1 LLGSSLYKFI
11 YTKYYYIMRKTTSKA
26 FRDAFSI
33 EYPGLNYSLSYWRFM
48 RYLIFGNK
56 DEITQ
61 LPIIDLFHVA
71 RAEGK
76 EPQLKNNHY
85 VAEPFLLSFQSVV
98 MTKETFSWS
107 DWSYKQG
114 KARIPYVEFPEQIL
128 TLIEEERIMVCKDK
142 VYFDTGK
149 KINATT
155 LKVDRELIKQEALTY
170 FDFAVP
176 EAKPLLTYMNN
187 LPVRSFSKV
196 ITANFDKAFLKAL
209 AIQDPVKKRVQI
221 EVLLTLQE
229 DLQPFYKPSERGCT
243 DRIFPC
249 NYSIPMLKREI
260 RKELTKGWYEF
271 DLASSQLA
279 IVAKTWE
286 IKEVQDFFSN
296 GGKIWKELFAH
307 YGFNQAELK
316 KTDLKKHD
324 AIKDIL
330 KTNLYSLIYG
340 MLKYNIIKNVNEG
353 FQQLGIQKAPNGGF
367 LKGAGYRYFDNR
379 MIKALYVAR
388 EAKLKELNQL
398 DETTTIFGKKLLVT
412 GSKNKKGNASKERQE
427 CIRSIMAH
435 QAQSLE
441 LYILL
446 PLVDLANTTNDFQI
460 TLWMHDGFSIN
471 FTNRTKV
478 NYWIKKIESVINE
491 RIKEVNV
498 QTYVEWEEL

>member
-1 LLGSSLYKFI
+1 
-11 YTKYYYIMRKTTSKA
+11 MRKTTSKA
-26 FRDAFSI
+26 FRDAFNI
-33 EYPGLNYSLSYWRFM
+33 TYPGLNFSLSYWRFM

-56 DEITQ
+56 DEDTQ
-61 LPIIDLFHVA
+61 LPLIDLFHVA
-71 RAEGK
+71 KAENK
-76 EPQLKNNHY
+76 EYLVRHNNY
-85 VAEPFLLSFQSVV
+85 IAEPFLLNFQEYVMSV
-98 MTKETFSWS
+98 ETFFWS

-114 KARIPYVEFPEQIL
+114 IARIAYVQFPEHII
-128 TLIEEERIMVCKDK
+128 TLIEKERTMACKDR

-149 KINATT
+149 KTSTATQR
-155 LKVDRELIKQEALTY
+155 VDRELIKQEAYTY
-170 FDFAVP
+170 FDFAIP

-187 LPVRSFSKV
+187 LSVRSFSKV
-196 ITANFDKAFLKAL
+196 INANFDLAFKKAL
-209 AIQDPVKKRVQI
+209 AIEDPIKKRVQI

-271 DLASSQLA
+271 DLANSQLS

-286 IKEVQDFFSN
+286 IKEVQDFLSN

-316 KTDLKKHD
+316 ATDHKKHD
-324 AIKDIL
+324 AIKDIF

-340 MLKYNIIKNVNEG
+340 MLKFNVIKNVNEG
-353 FQQLGIQKAPNGGF
+353 FEKWGIQKA
-367 LKGAGYRYFDNR
+367 GYKYFDHPI
-379 MIKALYVAR
+379 IKALYVAR

-398 DETTTIFGKKLLVT
+398 DEVETIFGRKLKVT
-412 GSKNKKGNASKERQE
+412 GNKTKKGTAFKERSE

-441 LYILL
+441 LYLLL
-446 PLVDLANTTNDFQI
+446 PVVDLANTTNDFQI
-460 TLWMHDGFSIN
+460 TLWMHDGFSVN
-471 FTNRTKV
+471 FTDVTKV
-478 NYWIKKIESVINE
+478 DRWIQKINE
-491 RIKEVNV
+491 VVNQRVKEVNV
-498 QTYVEWEEL
+498 QTYLEWEKL